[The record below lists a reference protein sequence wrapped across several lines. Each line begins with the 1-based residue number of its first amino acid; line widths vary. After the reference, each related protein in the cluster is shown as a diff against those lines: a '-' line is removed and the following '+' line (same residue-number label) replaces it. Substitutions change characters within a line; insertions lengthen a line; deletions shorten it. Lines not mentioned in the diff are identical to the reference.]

1 MTRNQGMCGHD
12 RPRPGIDSHCE
23 PGVAAVS
30 GGGPARSSTLKTP
43 TPSSTPARTPR
54 RAASLSARALA
65 TPEPFVRLFARRVQQ
80 EGALDLTQ
88 GDYKNADF
96 APHPE
101 VVRAAQRITRNTVH
115 SYGPAVGRM
124 DVRSEVAEFFNRDGL
139 LDYPDSEVRFQPDE
153 VLFTPGTR
161 AGLAI
166 VLEVLGAD
174 GSGVVVPRPSWEYD
188 WFIERAGKKVVELP
202 TSAPEFLPDPQELDR
217 LLARGGVSSV
227 IVNNPHNPTGRVYP
241 RALVEE
247 LVRVAV
253 KHRCYVLYDSVYQ
266 RLDYVGWFVNPA
278 FACPEWRDWV
288 VSLSGLSKMDMFG
301 ASTGAR
307 ACWLVISDQI
317 RAHGVRAREILANL
331 SAWLVATPSTLAQ
344 DWALA
349 ALQSPLAALRRPSPY
364 MRERRD
370 FMLRAADALAPLGV
384 ERTDFGG
391 TFYSPLAFPGLVG
404 EPFDRLRNGVHER
417 AVVQD
422 SVDAFELLLSG
433 GVGGIPFAAFAG
445 GGAGA
450 SRYGTWQRLS
460 YGSKDVKELA
470 VFMDRVRARIE
481 QQGRFG
487 AGAAIPE
494 AADAPL
500 DVVWKST
507 CTAEGYAA
515 LDGLDARAFAAA
527 RRRFLENPRHESLR
541 LTGTKH
547 PDSTAHRA
555 AQLGRA
561 LLAAPPAAANRARLA
576 LTHLEWNPLMGAR
589 LEYQE
594 SIDDLLGPCSEVLL
608 DLEGRQISPDW
619 LDVPEKV
626 VLALLR
632 HGIVPGEDRHILLRV
647 PNPFL
652 EQDEEKI
659 SKILASVV
667 RTNVLFHLACERL
680 GITPQQNAIYEITVP
695 QVNSTAEIGAV
706 IKIGALYQQAV
717 AELFDG
723 PAERVDAF
731 LAARVPPERRAELL
745 ARVAR
750 VRLVPLC
757 ENVGALMH
765 LPDLLE
771 KFYLALE
778 RGIGLDGL
786 PTPDTFRTSFERREA
801 TVRVFVAM
809 SDTALQS
816 GKIATDA
823 ACALAIAGREEAERR
838 LVAHARRVDEPPP
851 AVTFLIGA
859 GRAGFRGG
867 FDAGHPGVIEQF
879 SRADGVT
886 MQGIRADTPEGA
898 ERLAAAFR
906 AAVAGLPATPQR
918 GHVVAAT
925 DAESLARLLETGVK
939 AHTELLLR
947 IAPLLAPFGS
957 LVPQTRVRI
966 RATGSASY
974 GRSIPSY
981 PPEWGGGRTLP
992 DDRDLRDAWPEGV
1005 TLPRAIVYNLACTT
1019 LGLPAISS
1027 DLAVLDRRAAVLLER
1042 HVPGYREIV
1051 ASELPHF
1058 VREAAGLVF
1067 GRKLAETTA
1076 RRCLRAAAAL
1086 WVDARPRAELVAPTC
1101 LFAMQY
1107 LRYMAEDSESW
1118 DETKEHESQ
1127 TTREEELIRE
1137 TSSVAFAALC
1147 AERPGDR
1154 WPMLQALVDAEDAAR
1169 LLLARELTL
1178 EEKREFV
1185 DLRIEGWLRTLP
1197 DALSRELRP
1206 EWSRLRELGK
1216 DEITLDAIERLI
1228 ALEQLRG
1235 SRGA

>member
-1 MTRNQGMCGHD
+1 MTARAKN
-12 RPRPGIDSHCE
+12 S
-23 PGVAAVS
+23 AA
-30 GGGPARSSTLKTP
+30 G
-43 TPSSTPARTPR
+43 
-54 RAASLSARALA
+54 LSARALQ
-65 TPEPFVRLFARRVQQ
+65 TPEPFVRMFARRVQQ

-115 SYGPAVGRM
+115 SYGPAVGRL
-124 DVRSEVAEFFNRDGL
+124 DVRNEVAEFFNRDGL
-139 LDYPDSEVRFQPDE
+139 IDYPNSEVRFLPDE

-202 TSAPEFLPDPQELDR
+202 TTAPEFLPDPAELDR
-217 LLARGGVSSV
+217 LLAGGGISSV
-227 IVNNPHNPTGRVYP
+227 ILNNPHNPTSRVYP
-241 RALVEE
+241 RDLVEE
-247 LVRVAV
+247 IVRVAV

-278 FACPEWRDWV
+278 FANPEWRDYV
-288 VSLSGLSKMDMFG
+288 VSMSGLSKMDMFG

-307 ACWLVISDQI
+307 ACWLIISDQI
-317 RAHGVRAREILANL
+317 RSNGVRARDILANL

-364 MRERRD
+364 MLERRD
-370 FMLRAADALAPLGV
+370 YMLKAVDELAHLGI

-391 TFYSPLAFPGLVG
+391 TFYAPLAFPGLIG
-404 EPFDRLRNGVHER
+404 EKFDRMRHGVHET
-417 AVVQD
+417 AVVKN
-422 SVDAFELLLSG
+422 SVDAFEFLLSG

-445 GGAGA
+445 GPD
-450 SRYGTWQRLS
+450 STDRYGTWQRLS

-481 QQGRFG
+481 QQGRIG
-487 AGAAIPE
+487 ASTALPATTRTAQPE
-494 AADAPL
+494 
-500 DVVWKST
+500 VWASS
-507 CTAEGYAA
+507 CTASGYAA
-515 LDGLDARAFAAA
+515 LDAIDPREFTAA
-527 RRRFLENPRHESLR
+527 RRRFLENPRHETLR

-547 PDSTAHRA
+547 PDSTTHRAEQLERALRAAPAEAPDRAHR
-555 AQLGRA
+555 
-561 LLAAPPAAANRARLA
+561 A
-576 LTHLEWNPLMGAR
+576 LTHLEWNPLMEAR
-589 LEYQE
+589 LEFEE
-594 SIDDLLGPCSEVLL
+594 SIADLLGPCSEVLL

-632 HGIVPGEDRHILLRV
+632 HGVVPGEDRHLLLRV

-652 EQDEEKI
+652 EQDEEKV
-659 SKILASVV
+659 SKILASVA
-667 RTNVLFHLACERL
+667 RANVLFHLACERL
-680 GITPQQNAIYEITVP
+680 GLKPDQNAIYEITVP
-695 QVNSTAEIGAV
+695 QVNSRAEIGAV
-706 IKIGALYQQAV
+706 LKIGTLYLQAI
-717 AELFDG
+717 EGLFD
-723 PAERVDAF
+723 ASSERFDAF
-731 LAARVPPERRAELL
+731 LAERVPEARRTAMLERLKRI
-745 ARVAR
+745 
-750 VRLVPLC
+750 RLVPLC
-757 ENVGALMH
+757 ENVGALAH

-771 KFYLALE
+771 SFYQALM
-778 RGIGLDGL
+778 RGIGVADL
-786 PTPDTFRTSFERREA
+786 PTPETFRTSFTRPEA
-801 TVRVFVAM
+801 IVRVFVAM

-823 ACALAIAGREEAERR
+823 AYTLAVAGREEAERR
-838 LVAHARRVDEPPP
+838 LAALAAQLGQP
-851 AVTFLIGA
+851 APCVTLLIGA

-867 FDAGHPGVIEQF
+867 FDPRHPGVIAQF

-886 MQGIRADTPEGA
+886 LQGIRADSPQETQ
-898 ERLAAAFR
+898 RLAAAFR
-906 AAVAGLPATPQR
+906 AQFAAQA
-918 GHVVAAT
+918 AAT
-925 DAESLARLLETGVK
+925 SHAMPRSDAESMARVLEAGVK
-939 AHTELLLR
+939 SHTETLLR

-966 RATGSASY
+966 RATGSVNY
-974 GRSIPSY
+974 GRSIPTY
-981 PPEWGGGRTLP
+981 PAEWGGGLSLP

-1019 LGLPAISS
+1019 LGMPAVTS
-1027 DLAVLDRRAAVLLER
+1027 DLAVLDRRTAVLMER
-1042 HVPGYREIV
+1042 YLPGYREII
-1051 ASELPHF
+1051 ASELPAF
-1058 VREAAGLVF
+1058 VKEAAALIF

-1086 WVDARPRAELVAPTC
+1086 WVDARPQQDLVAPTC

-1107 LRYMAEDSESW
+1107 LRYMAEDSECW

-1137 TSSVAFAALC
+1137 TSSVAFASLC
-1147 AERPGDR
+1147 AERPGER
-1154 WPMLQALVDAEDAAR
+1154 WPTLQAMVDAEDAPR
-1169 LLLARELTL
+1169 LLLARELTI

-1185 DLRIEGWLRTLP
+1185 DLRIEGWLRGLP
-1197 DALSRELRP
+1197 DALSHELRR
-1206 EWSRLRELGK
+1206 EWTLLRELPNYAF
-1216 DEITLDAIERLI
+1216 TLDAIERLV
-1228 ALEQLRG
+1228 ALEKLRG
-1235 SRGA
+1235 SLGA

>member
-1 MTRNQGMCGHD
+1 VTTGQ
-12 RPRPGIDSHCE
+12 
-23 PGVAAVS
+23 
-30 GGGPARSSTLKTP
+30 
-43 TPSSTPARTPR
+43 
-54 RAASLSARALA
+54 LSARAQA

-115 SYGPAVGRM
+115 SYGPAVGRL

-139 LDYPDSEVRFQPDE
+139 LDYPNSEVRFEPDE

-188 WFIERAGKKVVELP
+188 WFIERAGKRVVELP
-202 TSAPEFLPDPQELDR
+202 TTAPEFLPDPAQLEA
-217 LLARGGVSSV
+217 LLSRGGISSV
-227 IVNNPHNPTGRVYP
+227 ILNNPHNPTGRVYP
-241 RALVEE
+241 RPLVEE
-247 LVRVAV
+247 LVRIAV
-253 KHRCYVLYDSVYQ
+253 KHRCFVLYDSVYQ

-278 FACPEWRDWV
+278 FANAEWRDWV
-288 VSLSGLSKMDMFG
+288 VSMSGLSKMDMFG

-317 RAHGVRAREILANL
+317 RSNGVRARDILANL

-349 ALQSPLAALRRPSPY
+349 ALQSPLAGLRRPSPY

-370 FMLRAADALAPLGV
+370 YMLRAADELAPLGV

-391 TFYSPLAFPGLVG
+391 TFYAPLAFPGLLG
-404 EPFDRLRNGVHER
+404 EPFDRLRHGVHEK
-417 AVVQD
+417 AVVKN

-445 GGAGA
+445 GGESAT
-450 SRYGTWQRLS
+450 RYGTWQRLS

-481 QQGRFG
+481 KQGRL
-487 AGAAIPE
+487 GAA
-494 AADAPL
+494 AAARPAAPAPNDA
-500 DVVWKST
+500 VWAST
-507 CTAEGYAA
+507 CTAGGYDA
-515 LDGLDARAFAAA
+515 LDGLDAKAFASA
-527 RRRFLENPRHESLR
+527 RQRFLESPRHESLR

-555 AQLGRA
+555 AQLERA
-561 LLAAPPAAANRARLA
+561 LEATPADAPDRAHLA
-576 LTHLEWNPLMGAR
+576 LTHLEWNPLMEAR
-589 LEYQE
+589 LEYEE
-594 SIDDLLGPCSEVLL
+594 SIADLLGPCSEVLL
-608 DLEGRQISPDW
+608 DMEGRQISPDW

-626 VLALLR
+626 VLTLLR
-632 HGIVPGEDRHILLRV
+632 HGIVPGEDRHLLLRV

-652 EQDEEKI
+652 EQDEEKVA
-659 SKILASVV
+659 KILAAAA
-667 RTNVLFHLACERL
+667 RTNVLFHLACERV
-680 GITPQQNAIYEITVP
+680 GVTPKQNAIYEITVP
-695 QVNSTAEIGAV
+695 QVNSVSELGAV
-706 IKIGALYQQAV
+706 IKIGTMYLQSAAG
-717 AELFDG
+717 LFDAG
-723 PAERVDAF
+723 SERMDAF
-731 LAARVPPERRAELL
+731 LCGRVPQAKRAALLERIT
-745 ARVAR
+745 R

-757 ENVGALMH
+757 ENVGALAH

-771 KFYLALE
+771 ALYAALE
-778 RGIGLDGL
+778 RGRGVAGL
-786 PTPDTFRTSFERREA
+786 PSPDTFRAGFDGSEA
-801 TVRVFVAM
+801 LVRVFVAM

-816 GKIATDA
+816 GKLATDA
-823 ACALAIAGREEAERR
+823 AYTLAVAAREEAEQR
-838 LVAHARRVDEPPP
+838 LLPHARRAGEPAPR
-851 AVTFLIGA
+851 VTFLIGA

-867 FDAGHPGVIEQF
+867 FDPSHPGVVAQF

-886 MQGIRADTPEGA
+886 LQGIRADSREETA
-898 ERLAAAFR
+898 RLAAAFR
-906 AAVAGLPATPQR
+906 TAVAEQTAVGNR
-918 GHVVAAT
+918 GT
-925 DAESLARLLETGVK
+925 SLGIDAEPMARLMEAGVK
-939 AHTELLLR
+939 AHTEMLLR
-947 IAPLLAPFGS
+947 VAPLLAPFGS

-966 RATGSASY
+966 RATGSANY
-974 GRSIPSY
+974 GRSIPTY
-981 PPEWGGGRTLP
+981 PEEWGGGSLLP
-992 DDRDLRDAWPEGV
+992 DNRDLRDAWPEGV

-1019 LGLPAISS
+1019 LGLPAVTS
-1027 DLAVLDRRAAVLLER
+1027 DLAVLDRRAALLLER
-1042 HVPGYREIV
+1042 HVPGYREII
-1051 ASELPHF
+1051 ASELPDF
-1058 VREAAGLVF
+1058 VKEAAGLIF
-1067 GRKLAETTA
+1067 GRKLAEATA

-1086 WVDARPRAELVAPTC
+1086 WVDARPREDLIAPTC
-1101 LFAMQY
+1101 IFAMQY
-1107 LRYMAEDSESW
+1107 LRYMAEDAESW

-1154 WPMLQALVDAEDAAR
+1154 WPLLQTMVDAEEAPR
-1169 LLLARELTL
+1169 LLLARELTI

-1185 DLRIEGWLRTLP
+1185 DLRIEGWLRNLP
-1197 DALSRELRP
+1197 DALSRELRR
-1206 EWSRLRELGK
+1206 EWSQLRELHK
-1216 DEITLDAIERLI
+1216 DEFTLDAIQRLI
-1228 ALEQLRG
+1228 ALEKLRG

>member
-1 MTRNQGMCGHD
+1 MLVRSRRSSGPRAHD
-12 RPRPGIDSHCE
+12 LVRRHASGGRRTMKRPGKPSRKHT
-23 PGVAAVS
+23 PSRAQRAVS
-30 GGGPARSSTLKTP
+30 G
-43 TPSSTPARTPR
+43 
-54 RAASLSARALA
+54 LSARALS

-124 DVRSEVAEFFNRDGL
+124 DVRSEVADFFNRDGL
-139 LDYPDSEVRFQPDE
+139 LDYPDSEVRFLPDE

-202 TSAPEFLPDPQELDR
+202 TAAPEFLPDPKDLDR
-217 LLARGGVSSV
+217 LLAKGGISSV
-227 IVNNPHNPTGRVYP
+227 ILNNPHNPTGRVYP
-241 RALVEE
+241 RSLVEE
-247 LVRVAV
+247 IVRVAV
-253 KHRCYVLYDSVYQ
+253 RHRCYVLYDSVYQ

-278 FACPEWRDWV
+278 FASPEWRDWV

-307 ACWLVISDQI
+307 ACWLIISDQV
-317 RAHGVRAREILANL
+317 RSNGVRAREILANL

-370 FMLRAADALAPLGV
+370 FMLRAADELAHLGI

-391 TFYSPLAFPGLVG
+391 TFYAPLAFPGLVG
-404 EPFDRLRNGVHER
+404 EPFDRLRNGVHEKAIVR
-417 AVVQD
+417 N
-422 SVDAFELLLSG
+422 SVDAFEFLLSG

-445 GGAGA
+445 GPD
-450 SRYGTWQRLS
+450 STDRYGTWQRLS

-470 VFMDRVRARIE
+470 VFMDRVQARIE
-481 QQGRFG
+481 QQGRLG
-487 AGAAIPE
+487 AGAV
-494 AADAPL
+494 APPKRRAGE
-500 DVVWKST
+500 DETWEGT
-507 CTAEGYAA
+507 CTARGYGA
-515 LDGLDARAFAAA
+515 LDGLDRKAFAAA
-527 RRRFLENPRHESLR
+527 RRRFLADPRRETLR

-555 AQLGRA
+555 EQLERA
-561 LLAAPPAAANRARLA
+561 LKSVPRKATDPAHLA
-576 LTHLEWNPLMGAR
+576 LKHLEWNPLMEAR
-589 LEYQE
+589 LEYEE
-594 SIDDLLGPCSEVLL
+594 SIADLLGPCSEVLL
-608 DLEGRQISPDW
+608 DMEGRQISPDW

-626 VLALLR
+626 ALALLR
-632 HGIVPGEDRHILLRV
+632 RGIVPGEDRHLLLRV

-652 EQDEEKI
+652 EQDEEKV
-659 SKILASVV
+659 SKILASVA
-667 RTNVLFHLACERL
+667 RTNVLFHLACEHL
-680 GITPQQNAIYEITVP
+680 GIEPKQNAIHEITIP
-695 QVNSTAEIGAV
+695 QVNSSAEIGAV
-706 IKIGALYQQAV
+706 IKIGTLYLQAV
-717 AELFDG
+717 AGLFEGTPD
-723 PAERVDAF
+723 RVDAF
-731 LAARVPPERRAELL
+731 LSSRVPRTKRAAMIARVS
-745 ARVAR
+745 R

-757 ENVGALMH
+757 ENVGALAH

-771 KFYLALE
+771 KLYVALE
-778 RGIGLDGL
+778 RGIGVEDL
-786 PTPDTFRTSFERREA
+786 PTPGTFRTSFDQAEA
-801 TVRVFVAM
+801 EVRVFVAM

-823 ACALAIAGREEAERR
+823 ACTLAVAGREEAERR
-838 LVAHARRVDEPPP
+838 LAVHARRIGEPAPR
-851 AVTFLIGA
+851 VTYLIGA

-867 FDAGHPGVIEQF
+867 FDPAHPGVITQF
-879 SRADGVT
+879 AQADGVT
-886 MQGIRADTPEGA
+886 MQGIRADAPQEA
-898 ERLAAAFR
+898 SRLAEAFR
-906 AAVAGLPATPQR
+906 AR
-918 GHVVAAT
+918 VAARSKRRDRVHALSGA
-925 DAESLARLLETGVK
+925 DAESMARVLEAGVK
-939 AHTELLLR
+939 AHTETLLR
-947 IAPLLAPFGS
+947 IAPLLAPIGS
-957 LVPQTRVRI
+957 LVPQPRVRN
-966 RATGSASY
+966 RATGAANY
-974 GRSIPSY
+974 GRSIPTY
-981 PPEWGGGRTLP
+981 PPEWGGGQALP

-1019 LGLPAISS
+1019 LGLPAVTS
-1027 DLAVLDRRAAVLLER
+1027 DLSVLDRRTAVLLER
-1042 HVPGYREIV
+1042 HVPGYREII
-1051 ASELPHF
+1051 ASELPSF
-1058 VREAAGLVF
+1058 VKDAAALVF

-1086 WVDARPRAELVAPTC
+1086 WVDARARDDLVAPTC

-1154 WPMLQALVDAEDAAR
+1154 WPVLQAMVDAEDAPR
-1169 LLLARELTL
+1169 LLLARELTI

-1185 DLRIEGWLRTLP
+1185 DLRIEGWLRGLP
-1197 DALSRELRP
+1197 ESLSQELRR
-1206 EWSRLRELGK
+1206 EWSQLRELAK
-1216 DEITLDAIERLI
+1216 DEFELDAIRRLI
-1228 ALEQLRG
+1228 ALEKLRG

>member
-1 MTRNQGMCGHD
+1 M
-12 RPRPGIDSHCE
+12 P
-23 PGVAAVS
+23 
-30 GGGPARSSTLKTP
+30 KTP
-43 TPSSTPARTPR
+43 SEPLAGG
-54 RAASLSARALA
+54 LSARALA
-65 TPEPFVRLFARRVQQ
+65 TPEPYVRLFARRVQQ

-124 DVRSEVAEFFNRDGL
+124 DVRSEVADFFNRDGL

-202 TSAPEFLPDPQELDR
+202 TAAPEFLPDPRELDR
-217 LLARGGVSSV
+217 LLAAGGISSV
-227 IVNNPHNPTGRVYP
+227 ILNNPHNPTGRVYP
-241 RALVEE
+241 RELVEE

-253 KHRCYVLYDSVYQ
+253 RHRCYVLYDSVYQ

-307 ACWLVISDQI
+307 ACWLIISDQI
-317 RAHGVRAREILANL
+317 RSNGVRAREILANL

-370 FMLRAADALAPLGV
+370 YMLQAVDELAHLGI

-391 TFYSPLAFPGLVG
+391 TFYAPLAFPGLLG
-404 EPFDRLRNGVHER
+404 EPFDRLRNGVHEK
-417 AVVQD
+417 AVVRD
-422 SVDAFELLLSG
+422 SVDAFEFLLAG

-445 GGAGA
+445 GPDGAA
-450 SRYGTWQRLS
+450 RYGTWQRLS

-470 VFMDRVRARIE
+470 VFMDRVKARIE
-481 QQGRFG
+481 KQGRLG
-487 AGAAIPE
+487 AGAAVAP
-494 AADAPL
+494 AAPASPL
-500 DVVWKST
+500 DAVWESV
-507 CTAEGYAA
+507 CTAERYEA
-515 LDGLDARAFAAA
+515 LDGLDPDAFAAA
-527 RRRFLENPRHESLR
+527 RRRFLESPRHEALR

-555 AQLGRA
+555 EQVERA
-561 LLAAPPAAANRARLA
+561 LRSAPAGTADRAHAA
-576 LTHLEWNPLMGAR
+576 LTHLEWNPLMEAR
-589 LEYQE
+589 REYEE
-594 SIDDLLGPCSEVLL
+594 SIADLLGPCSEVLL

-626 VLALLR
+626 VLGLLR
-632 HGIVPGEDRHILLRV
+632 QGIVPGEDRHILFRV

-659 SKILASVV
+659 CKILASVA
-667 RTNVLFHLACERL
+667 RTNMLFHLACERV
-680 GITPQQNAIYEITVP
+680 GFAPQQNAICEISIP
-695 QVNSTAEIGAV
+695 QVNSSAELGAV
-706 IKIGALYQQAV
+706 VKIGMLYRQAV
-717 AELFDG
+717 AELLDG
-723 PAERVDAF
+723 PADRVDAF
-731 LAARVPPERRAELL
+731 LASRVPPPRRAALL
-745 ARVAR
+745 ERVGR

-757 ENVGALMH
+757 ENVGALTH

-771 KFYLALE
+771 KFYVALE

-786 PTPDTFRTSFERREA
+786 PTPGTFRTSFDRAEA

-816 GKIATDA
+816 GKVATDA
-823 ACALAIAGREEAERR
+823 AYALAVAGREEAERR
-838 LVAHARRVDEPPP
+838 LAARAQRIGEPAPS
-851 AVTFLIGA
+851 VTFLIGA

-867 FDAGHPGVIEQF
+867 FDPAHPGVVSQF
-879 SRADGVT
+879 ARADGVT
-886 MQGIRADTPEGA
+886 MQGIRADAPQEA

-906 AAVAGLPATPQR
+906 AEVAGRGAAGHSHPIPAS
-918 GHVVAAT
+918 
-925 DAESLARLLETGVK
+925 DADAIERLLESGIR
-939 AHTELLLR
+939 AHTETLLR
-947 IAPLLAPFGS
+947 VAPLLAPFGS

-981 PPEWGGGRTLP
+981 PAEWGGGTTLP

-1019 LGLPAISS
+1019 LGLPAVTS
-1027 DLAVLDRRAAVLLER
+1027 DLAVLDRRAAVILER
-1042 HVPGYREIV
+1042 HVPGYREII

-1058 VREAAGLVF
+1058 VKEAAGLVF

-1086 WVDARPRAELVAPTC
+1086 WVDARTRPDLVAPTC

-1154 WPMLQALVDAEDAAR
+1154 WPVLQSLVDAEDAAR

-1197 DALSRELRP
+1197 DALARDLRP
-1206 EWSRLRELGK
+1206 QWSQLRELGK
-1216 DEITLDAIERLI
+1216 DEFELDAIQRLI

>member
-1 MTRNQGMCGHD
+1 M
-12 RPRPGIDSHCE
+12 PAP
-23 PGVAAVS
+23 PA
-30 GGGPARSSTLKTP
+30 GG
-43 TPSSTPARTPR
+43 
-54 RAASLSARALA
+54 SLSARALS

-115 SYGPAVGRM
+115 SYGPATGRM

-188 WFIERAGKKVVELP
+188 WFIERAGKKVVDLP
-202 TSAPEFLPDPQELDR
+202 TTAPGFLPDPAELER
-217 LLARGGVSSV
+217 LLSRGGISSV
-227 IVNNPHNPTGRVYP
+227 ILNNPHNPTGRVYP

-247 LVRVAV
+247 IVRVAV

-278 FACPEWRDWV
+278 FANPEWRNWV
-288 VSLSGLSKMDMFG
+288 VSMSGLSKMDMFG

-317 RAHGVRAREILANL
+317 RSNGVRAREILANL

-370 FMLRAADALAPLGV
+370 FMLRAADELAPLGI

-417 AVVQD
+417 AIVRN
-422 SVDAFELLLSG
+422 SEDAFEFLLSG
-433 GVGGIPFAAFAG
+433 GVGGIPFVAFAG
-445 GGAGA
+445 PADGAD
-450 SRYGTWQRLS
+450 RYGTWQRLS

-481 QQGRFG
+481 QQGRLG
-487 AGAAIPE
+487 AGAAV
-494 AADAPL
+494 AAKPRTPL
-500 DVVWKST
+500 DAVWESA
-507 CTAEGYAA
+507 CTVGGYEA
-515 LDGLDARAFAAA
+515 LDGLDPTDFAAA
-527 RRRFLENPRHESLR
+527 RRRFLESPRHEALR

-555 AQLGRA
+555 AQVERA
-561 LLAAPPAAANRARLA
+561 LRATPADAPDRARRA
-576 LTHLEWNPLMGAR
+576 LTHIEWNPLMEAR
-589 LEYQE
+589 LEYEE
-594 SIDDLLGPCSEVLL
+594 SVADLLGPCSEVLI

-632 HGIVPGEDRHILLRV
+632 HGIVPGEDRHVLVRV
-647 PNPFL
+647 PNPYL

-659 SKILASVV
+659 SKILASVA
-667 RTNVLFHLACERL
+667 RSNVLFHLACEKV
-680 GITPQQNAIYEITVP
+680 GVTPVRNAIHEISVP
-695 QVNSTAEIGAV
+695 QVNSIAEIGAV
-706 IKIGALYQQAV
+706 VKIGTLYLQAV
-717 AELFDG
+717 RELFEG
-723 PAERVDAF
+723 PADRVDAF
-731 LAARVPPERRAELL
+731 LTQRVPESRRAGLLERL
-745 ARVAR
+745 ARL
-750 VRLVPLC
+750 RLVPLC
-757 ENVGALMH
+757 ENVGALAR
-765 LPDLLE
+765 LPELLE
-771 KFYLALE
+771 AFYLALE
-778 RGIGLDGL
+778 RGIGVDDL
-786 PTPDTFRTSFERREA
+786 PTPATFRDGFDGKDA
-801 TVRVFVAM
+801 TLRVFVAM

-816 GKIATDA
+816 GKVATDA
-823 ACALAIAGREEAERR
+823 AYALTIAKREEAERR
-838 LVAHARRVDEPPP
+838 LAEHARRIGEPPP
-851 AVTFLIGA
+851 VVTFLIGA

-867 FDAGHPGVIEQF
+867 FDPSHPGVVAQF
-879 SRADGVT
+879 SHADGVT
-886 MQGIRADTPEGA
+886 MQGIRADAPEEA
-898 ERLAAAFR
+898 SRLAAAFR
-906 AAVAGLPATPQR
+906 AEVARHAMAGGVRHHVAPADT
-918 GHVVAAT
+918 
-925 DAESLARLLETGVK
+925 ESLARLLEAGVK
-939 AHTELLLR
+939 AHTETLLR

-966 RATGSASY
+966 RATGSANY
-974 GRSIPSY
+974 GRSIPTY
-981 PPEWGGGRTLP
+981 PEEWGGGTTLP
-992 DDRDLRDAWPEGV
+992 DNRDLRDAWPEGV
-1005 TLPRAIVYNLACTT
+1005 TLPRAIVYNLACTS
-1019 LGLPAISS
+1019 LGLPAVTS
-1027 DLAVLDRRAAVLLER
+1027 DFAVLDRRAAVLLER

-1051 ASELPHF
+1051 SSELPFF
-1058 VREAAGLVF
+1058 VKEAAGLVF

-1076 RRCLRAAAAL
+1076 RRGLRAAAAL
-1086 WVDARPRAELVAPTC
+1086 WVDARPREDLIAPTC

-1107 LRYMAEDSESW
+1107 LRYIAEDSESW

-1154 WPMLQALVDAEDAAR
+1154 WPVLQTMVDAEDASR

-1185 DLRIEGWLRTLP
+1185 DLRIEGWLRGLP
-1197 DALSRELRP
+1197 DPLSHDLRH
-1206 EWSRLRELGK
+1206 EWARLRELGK
-1216 DEITLDAIERLI
+1216 DEFELDAIERLI
-1228 ALEQLRG
+1228 TLEKLRG
-1235 SRGA
+1235 SWGA

>member
-1 MTRNQGMCGHD
+1 M
-12 RPRPGIDSHCE
+12 
-23 PGVAAVS
+23 
-30 GGGPARSSTLKTP
+30 SSTTAEP
-43 TPSSTPARTPR
+43 QAG
-54 RAASLSARALA
+54 ALSARALS
-65 TPEPFVRLFARRVQQ
+65 TPEPYVRLFARRVQQ

-88 GDYKNADF
+88 GDYKNTDF

-124 DVRSEVAEFFNRDGL
+124 DVRTEIAEFFNRDGL
-139 LDYPDSEVRFQPDE
+139 IDYPGSEVRFQPDE
-153 VLFTPGTR
+153 VIFTPGTR
-161 AGLAI
+161 AGLAL

-188 WFIERAGKKVVELP
+188 WFIERAGKTVVELP
-202 TSAPEFLPDPQELDR
+202 TTAPDFLPDPQQLGR
-217 LLARGGVSSV
+217 LLARGGISSV
-227 IVNNPHNPTGRVYP
+227 ILNNPHNPTGRVYP
-241 RALVEE
+241 RELIEE
-247 LVRVAV
+247 LVRVAA

-278 FACPEWRDWV
+278 FANPEWRDWV

-301 ASTGAR
+301 ASTGTR
-307 ACWLVISDQI
+307 ACWLVISDQV
-317 RAHGVRAREILANL
+317 RVDGVRAREVLANL

-370 FMLRAADALAPLGV
+370 FMLRAADELAHLGV

-391 TFYSPLAFPGLVG
+391 TFYAPLAFPGLVG

-417 AVVQD
+417 AVVRN
-422 SVDAFELLLSG
+422 SIDAFELLLSG

-445 GGAGA
+445 SADGAA
-450 SRYGTWQRLS
+450 RYGTWQRLS

-470 VFMDRVRARIE
+470 VFMDRVKARIE
-481 QQGRFG
+481 QQGRLGSG
-487 AGAAIPE
+487 ATTAAAPP
-494 AADAPL
+494 ADQ
-500 DVVWKST
+500 DSVWESI
-507 CTAEGYAA
+507 CTAERYEA
-515 LDGLDARAFAAA
+515 LDGLDPQTFAVA
-527 RRRFLENPRHESLR
+527 RRRFLESPRHESLR

-547 PDSTAHRA
+547 PDSTSHRA
-555 AQLGRA
+555 EQVERA
-561 LLAAPPAAANRARLA
+561 LGATSAAGADRARLA
-576 LTHLEWNPLMGAR
+576 LAHIEWNPLMDAR
-589 LEYQE
+589 LEYEE
-594 SIDDLLGPCSEVLL
+594 SVADLLGPCSEVLL

-626 VLALLR
+626 VLGMLR
-632 HGIVPGEDRHILLRV
+632 HGVLPGEDRYILFRA
-647 PNPFL
+647 PNPFI

-659 SKILASVV
+659 IKILSSVA
-667 RTNVLFHLACERL
+667 RANVLFHLACERL
-680 GITPQQNAIYEITVP
+680 GVEPKQNAIYEISIP
-695 QVNSTAEIGAV
+695 QVNSSAEIGAV
-706 IKIGALYQQAV
+706 VKAGMLYQQAV
-717 AELFDG
+717 AELFEG

-731 LAARVPPERRAELL
+731 LAARVPAARRAAMVE
-745 ARVAR
+745 RVKR

-757 ENVGALMH
+757 ENVGALTH
-765 LPDLLE
+765 LPELLE
-771 KFYLALE
+771 KFYVALE
-778 RGIGLDGL
+778 RGIGQPGM
-786 PTPDTFRTSFERREA
+786 PTPDTFRTSFDAHEA
-801 TVRVFVAM
+801 ILRVFVAM

-823 ACALAIAGREEAERR
+823 AYALSVASRAETERR
-838 LVAHARRVDEPPP
+838 LAPHAQRVGEPPP
-851 AVTFLIGA
+851 SVTYLIGA

-867 FDAGHPGVIEQF
+867 FDPGHPGVVRQF
-879 SRADGVT
+879 ARADGVT
-886 MQGIRADTPEGA
+886 MQGIRADAPEEA
-898 ERLAAAFR
+898 ARLAAAFR
-906 AAVAGLPATPQR
+906 EEVARRAGSA
-918 GHVVAAT
+918 GHAMPRS
-925 DAESLARLLETGVK
+925 DAEAMQRLLEAGIR
-939 AHTELLLR
+939 AHTGTLLR
-947 IAPLLAPFGS
+947 IAPLLAPFGG

-966 RATGSASY
+966 RSTGSVSY

-981 PPEWGGGRTLP
+981 PSEWGGGRNLP

-1019 LGLPAISS
+1019 LGLPAVTSDIS
-1027 DLAVLDRRAAVLLER
+1027 VLDRRAAVILER
-1042 HVPGYREIV
+1042 HVPGYRELI
-1051 ASELPHF
+1051 ASELPNF
-1058 VREAAGLVF
+1058 IKEAAGLVF
-1067 GRKLAETTA
+1067 GRKLAENTA

-1086 WVDARPRAELVAPTC
+1086 WVDARTREELVAPTC

-1118 DETKEHESQ
+1118 DETKEHESL

-1137 TSSVAFAALC
+1137 TSSVAFASLC

-1154 WPMLQALVDAEDAAR
+1154 WPMLQSLVDAEDAAR

-1206 EWSRLRELGK
+1206 QWARLRELDK
-1216 DEITLDAIERLI
+1216 DEFELDAIRRMI

>member
-1 MTRNQGMCGHD
+1 
-12 RPRPGIDSHCE
+12 
-23 PGVAAVS
+23 
-30 GGGPARSSTLKTP
+30 LKTEGTSLAHAP
-43 TPSSTPARTPR
+43 RARKGR
-54 RAASLSARALA
+54 SLSARALA
-65 TPEPFVRLFARRVQQ
+65 TPEPYVRFFSRRVQQ

-96 APHPE
+96 KPHPE

-124 DVRSEVAEFFNRDGL
+124 DVRSEVAGFFNRDGL
-139 LDYPDSEVRFQPDE
+139 LDYPDSGVRFLPDE

-161 AGLAI
+161 AGLAF
-166 VLEVLGAD
+166 VLEVLGED

-188 WFIERAGKKVVELP
+188 WFVERAGKRVVELP
-202 TSAPEFLPDPQELDR
+202 TSPPDFLPDPRELDR
-217 LLARGGVSSV
+217 LLGKGGISSV
-227 IVNNPHNPTGRVYP
+227 ILNNPHNPTGRVYP

-247 LVRVAV
+247 LVKVAV
-253 KHRCYVLYDSVYQ
+253 EHRVYVLYDSVYQ

-278 FACPEWRDWV
+278 FASPEWRDWV

-307 ACWLVISDQI
+307 ACWLVISDEI
-317 RAHGVRAREILANL
+317 RANGVRAREILANL

-370 FMLRAADALAPLGV
+370 FMARAADDLASLGV

-404 EPFDRLRNGVHER
+404 EPFDRLRHGVHEK
-417 AVVQD
+417 AVVKD
-422 SVDAFELLLSG
+422 SVDAFEFLLAG

-445 GGAGA
+445 GPSGPQ
-450 SRYGTWQRLS
+450 RYGTWQRLS

-470 VFMDRVRARIE
+470 VFVDRVRARLE
-481 QQGRFG
+481 KQARLGSSAPAATADPATPDG
-487 AGAAIPE
+487 A
-494 AADAPL
+494 
-500 DVVWKST
+500 VWASV

-515 LDGLDARAFAAA
+515 LDGLEAQAFGAA
-527 RRRFLENPRHESLR
+527 RKRFLEDPRRETLR

-555 AQLGRA
+555 EQLDRA
-561 LLAAPPAAANRARLA
+561 LRAAEGSPDPARSA
-576 LTHLEWNPLMGAR
+576 LTHIEWNPLMEAR
-589 LEYQE
+589 EEFEE
-594 SIDDLLGPCSEVLL
+594 SIADLLGPCSEVML

-632 HGIVPGEDRHILLRV
+632 RGVVPGEDRHLLFRV
-647 PNPFL
+647 PNPFI

-659 SKILASVV
+659 SKILASVA
-667 RTNVLFHLACERL
+667 RANVLFHLACARVGHEPR
-680 GITPQQNAIYEITVP
+680 QNAIHELTVP

-706 IKIGALYQQAV
+706 VKIGSLYLKA
-717 AELFDG
+717 AASLFDG
-723 PAERVDAF
+723 SEGQDAF
-731 LAARVPPERRAELL
+731 LARRVPDSRRKGLL
-745 ARVAR
+745 EKVLR

-757 ENVGALMH
+757 ENVGALAH

-771 KFYLALE
+771 AFYLALE
-778 RGIGLDGL
+778 RGVGAEDL
-786 PTPDTFRTSFERREA
+786 PTPATFRTAFEGAEA

-809 SDTALQS
+809 SDTAEQS

-823 ACALAIAGREEAERR
+823 ALALALGARAEAERR
-838 LVAHARRVDEPPP
+838 LAAHAARVEEPAPT
-851 AVTFLIGA
+851 VTFLVGA

-867 FDAGHPGVIEQF
+867 FDPAHPGVLRQF
-879 SRADGVT
+879 CGADGVT
-886 MQGIRADTPEGA
+886 LQGIRADAPGEA
-898 ERLAAAFR
+898 ERLASVFR
-906 AAVAGLPATPQR
+906 AEVAARGRDPRPVLPA
-918 GHVVAAT
+918 A
-925 DAESLARLLETGVK
+925 DADSLSKLLEAGVR
-939 AHTELLLR
+939 AHTETLLR

-966 RATGSASY
+966 RATGSVSY
-974 GRSIPSY
+974 GRSIPAY
-981 PPEWGGGRTLP
+981 PEEWGGGKALP

-1005 TLPRAIVYNLACTT
+1005 TLPRAIVYNLASTT
-1019 LGLPAISS
+1019 LGLPAVTS
-1027 DLAVLDRRAAVLLER
+1027 DLAVLDRRAAVLLDR
-1042 HVPGYREIV
+1042 HAPGYREIV
-1051 ASELPHF
+1051 ASELPRF
-1058 VREAAGLVF
+1058 VKESAGLVF

-1086 WVDARPRAELVAPTC
+1086 WVDARPREELVAPTC
-1101 LFAMQY
+1101 LFAMEY
-1107 LRYMAEDSESW
+1107 LRYLAEDSESW
-1118 DETKEHESQ
+1118 DETKEHESR
-1127 TTREEELIRE
+1127 TTREEELVRE
-1137 TSSVAFAALC
+1137 TSSVAFVVLC

-1154 WPMLQALVDAEDAAR
+1154 WPVLQTLVDAEDASR

-1197 DALSRELRP
+1197 DTLALELRR

-1216 DEITLDAIERLI
+1216 DELTLDAIQRLI
-1228 ALEQLRG
+1228 GLEKLRG
-1235 SRGA
+1235 SLGA

>member
-1 MTRNQGMCGHD
+1 MTRN
-12 RPRPGIDSHCE
+12 PP
-23 PGVAAVS
+23 
-30 GGGPARSSTLKTP
+30 TP
-43 TPSSTPARTPR
+43 TTPPEM
-54 RAASLSARALA
+54 RASGLSARALS
-65 TPEPFVRLFARRVQQ
+65 TPEPFVRMFARRVQQ

-202 TSAPEFLPDPQELDR
+202 MSPPGFLPDPGELDR
-217 LLARGGVSSV
+217 LLARGGISSV
-227 IVNNPHNPTGRVYP
+227 ILNNPHNPTGCVYP
-241 RALVEE
+241 RELVEE

-253 KHRCYVLYDSVYQ
+253 RHRCYVLYDSVYQ
-266 RLDYVGWFVNPA
+266 RLDYVGSFVNPA
-278 FACPEWRDWV
+278 FAHPEWRDWV

-317 RAHGVRAREILANL
+317 RSGGVRAREILANL

-370 FMLRAADALAPLGV
+370 YMLKAVDELSHLGI
-384 ERTDFGG
+384 ERTGFDG
-391 TFYSPLAFPGLVG
+391 TFYAPLAFPGLVG

-417 AVVQD
+417 AVVRD

-433 GVGGIPFAAFAG
+433 GVGGIPFVAFAG
-445 GGAGA
+445 NAAGAG
-450 SRYGTWQRLS
+450 RYGTWQRLS

-470 VFMDRVRARIE
+470 VFMERVRARIE
-481 QQGRFG
+481 RQGRLG
-487 AGAAIPE
+487 AGTPPARPCTPT
-494 AADAPL
+494 DA
-500 DVVWKST
+500 VWASE
-507 CTAEGYAA
+507 CTGDRYDA
-515 LDGLDARAFAAA
+515 LDGLDAEEFGAA
-527 RRRFLENPRHESLR
+527 RARFLANPRHETLR

-555 AQLGRA
+555 EQVERA
-561 LLAAPPAAANRARLA
+561 LRSAPADAPDRAHRA
-576 LTHLEWNPLMGAR
+576 LTHLEWNPLMEAR
-589 LEYQE
+589 LEYEE
-594 SIDDLLGPCSEVLL
+594 SIADLLGPCSEVLL

-632 HGIVPGEDRHILLRV
+632 HGVVPGEDRHILFRV
-647 PNPFL
+647 PNPFI
-652 EQDEEKI
+652 EQDEEKVA
-659 SKILASVV
+659 KILAAVA
-667 RTNVLFHLACERL
+667 RANVLFHLACARL
-680 GITPQQNAIYEITVP
+680 GLEPRQNAIHEISVP
-695 QVNSTAEIGAV
+695 QVNSSAEIGAV
-706 IKIGALYQQAV
+706 VKIGTLYRQAV
-717 AELFDG
+717 AELFEG

-731 LAARVPPERRAELL
+731 LANRVRPAERASMVE
-745 ARVAR
+745 RVSR

-757 ENVGALMH
+757 ENVGALVH
-765 LPDLLE
+765 LPALLE
-771 KFYLALE
+771 KFYVALE
-778 RGIGLDGL
+778 RGIGLAGC
-786 PTPDTFRTSFERREA
+786 PTPDTFRTSFHRREA

-816 GKIATDA
+816 GKVATDA
-823 ACALAIAGREEAERR
+823 ACVLAMARREEAERR
-838 LVAHARRVDEPPP
+838 LAERAARIGEPAPV
-851 AVTFLIGA
+851 VTFLIGA

-867 FDAGHPGVIEQF
+867 FDPDHPGVVRQF
-879 SRADGVT
+879 ARADGVT
-886 MQGIRADTPEGA
+886 LQGIRADAPRET

-906 AAVAGLPATPQR
+906 AEIAARGAR
-918 GHVVAAT
+918 DGHVVPAN
-925 DAESLARLLETGVK
+925 DAESLEHLLENGIK
-939 AHTELLLR
+939 AHTSTLLR
-947 IAPLLAPFGS
+947 IAPLLAPFGG

-966 RATGSASY
+966 RATGSVSY
-974 GRSIPSY
+974 GRSIPTY
-981 PPEWGGGRTLP
+981 PPEWGGGTTLP

-1019 LGLPAISS
+1019 LGLPAVTS
-1027 DLAVLDRRAAVLLER
+1027 DLSVLDRRAAVILER
-1042 HVPGYREIV
+1042 HVAGYREIV
-1051 ASELPHF
+1051 ASELPNF
-1058 VREAAGLVF
+1058 VKEAAGLVF

-1086 WVDARPRAELVAPTC
+1086 WVDASPRPDLVAPTC

-1118 DETKEHESQ
+1118 DETKEHESR

-1154 WPMLQALVDAEDAAR
+1154 WPVLQSLVDAEDAAR
-1169 LLLARELTL
+1169 LLLARELTI

-1197 DALSRELRP
+1197 DALSHELRP
-1206 EWSRLRELGK
+1206 RWAQLREL
-1216 DEITLDAIERLI
+1216 DRAEFELDAIQRMI

>member
-1 MTRNQGMCGHD
+1 MRGTPHV
-12 RPRPGIDSHCE
+12 PSL
-23 PGVAAVS
+23 
-30 GGGPARSSTLKTP
+30 ST
-43 TPSSTPARTPR
+43 
-54 RAASLSARALA
+54 LSARALA
-65 TPEPFVRLFARRVQQ
+65 TPEPFVRQFARRVQQ

-88 GDYKNADF
+88 GDYKNSDF

-124 DVRSEVAEFFNRDGL
+124 DVRNEVAEFFNRDGL
-139 LDYPDSEVRFQPDE
+139 LDYPGTEVRFLPDE

-202 TSAPEFLPDPQELDR
+202 TSAPEFLPDPADLDR
-217 LLARGGVSSV
+217 LLAGGGISCL
-227 IVNNPHNPTGRVYP
+227 ILNNPHNPTGRVYP
-241 RALVEE
+241 RELVEALVATA
-247 LVRVAV
+247 VR
-253 KHRCYVLYDSVYQ
+253 HRCYVLYDSVYQ
-266 RLDYVGWFVNPA
+266 RLDYVDWFVNPA
-278 FACPEWRDWV
+278 FASPEWRNYV

-317 RAHGVRAREILANL
+317 RSNGVRAREILANL

-349 ALQSPLAALRRPSPY
+349 ALQSPLASLRRPSPY

-370 FMLRAADALAPLGV
+370 FMLRAADTLAPLGI

-391 TFYSPLAFPGLVG
+391 TFYAPLAFPGLVG

-417 AVVQD
+417 AVVRN
-422 SVDAFELLLSG
+422 SVDAFEFLLSG
-433 GVGGIPFAAFAG
+433 GVGGIPFAAFG
-445 GGAGA
+445 GGPDAA
-450 SRYGTWQRLS
+450 DRYGTWQRLS

-470 VFMDRVRARIE
+470 VFMDRVRTRIE
-481 QQGRFG
+481 QQGRL
-487 AGAAIPE
+487 GAA
-494 AADAPL
+494 AVAP
-500 DVVWKST
+500 DRERTVNDTVWAST
-507 CTAEGYAA
+507 CTAEGYGA
-515 LDGLDARAFAAA
+515 LDGLDPGAFASA
-527 RRRFLENPRHESLR
+527 RRRFLENPRHEDLR

-555 AQLGRA
+555 EQLERA
-561 LLAAPPAAANRARLA
+561 LRAADGAEDRARVA
-576 LTHLEWNPLMGAR
+576 LTHIEWNPLMEAR
-589 LEYQE
+589 LEYE
-594 SIDDLLGPCSEVLL
+594 ETVRDLLGPCSEVLL

-632 HGIVPGEDRHILLRV
+632 HGVVPGDDRHLLLRV

-652 EQDEEKI
+652 EQDEEKV
-659 SKILASVV
+659 SKILASVA
-667 RTNVLFHLACERL
+667 RANLLFHLACERV
-680 GITPQQNAIYEITVP
+680 GVVPRQNAIYEISVP

-706 IKIGALYQQAV
+706 TKIGTMYLQAIDG
-717 AELFDG
+717 LFDG
-723 PAERVDAF
+723 AGERIDAF
-731 LAARVPPERRAELL
+731 LSARVPDARRAEL
-745 ARVAR
+745 RRQVAR

-757 ENVGALMH
+757 ENVGALAH

-771 KFYLALE
+771 QFYLALE
-778 RGIGLDGL
+778 RGIGIDGV
-786 PTPDTFRTSFERREA
+786 PTPATFCTGPEA
-801 TVRVFVAM
+801 AEAIVRVFVAM

-816 GKIATDA
+816 GKLATDA
-823 ACALAIAGREEAERR
+823 AYVLAAAGREEAERR
-838 LVAHARRVDEPPP
+838 LALRAARSGHPAPRV
-851 AVTFLIGA
+851 TLLIGA

-867 FDAGHPGVIEQF
+867 FDPRHPGVIRQF
-879 SRADGVT
+879 AQADGVT
-886 MQGIRADTPEGA
+886 LQGIRADAPDETLQ
-898 ERLAAAFR
+898 LAAAFR
-906 AAVAGLPATPQR
+906 AD
-918 GHVVAAT
+918 VAARGGRRDT
-925 DAESLARLLETGVK
+925 LARSDAESIAKLMQEGVK
-939 AHTELLLR
+939 AHTETLLR
-947 IAPLLAPFGS
+947 TAPLLAPFGS

-966 RATGSASY
+966 RATGSANY
-974 GRSIPSY
+974 GRSIPTY
-981 PPEWGGGRTLP
+981 PPEWGGGTVLP

-1019 LGLPAISS
+1019 LGLPAVTS
-1027 DLAVLDRRAAVLLER
+1027 DLGVLDRRAAVLLDR
-1042 HVPGYREIV
+1042 HVPGYREII
-1051 ASELPHF
+1051 ASELPAF
-1058 VREAAGLVF
+1058 VKEAAALVF

-1086 WVDARPRAELVAPTC
+1086 WVDARSRQDLVAPTC

-1118 DETKEHESQ
+1118 DETKEHESR
-1127 TTREEELIRE
+1127 TTREEELVRE
-1137 TSSVAFAALC
+1137 TSSVAFVALG

-1154 WPMLQALVDAEDAAR
+1154 WPVLQSMVDAEDAPR

-1197 DALSRELRP
+1197 DALSRDLRR
-1206 EWSRLRELGK
+1206 EWARLRELPRAAF
-1216 DEITLDAIERLI
+1216 ELDAIRRLI
-1228 ALEQLRG
+1228 ELERLRG